1 MKTKSTRRTK
11 SLVLPNWAD
20 NHFVS
25 GGICWFLRAVLRIQL
40 GWGRG
45 ILLWKRNILSLW
57 SSHGLGWYNRRLE
70 LKSLS
75 VSPQRIILEFWS
87 SKKKPDILDWKQNIS
102 LLERESLPQTLHWSP
117 PQDLCLI
124 LKLVIGNQRIR
135 LKNVWKA

>member
-1 MKTKSTRRTK
+1 MKTKSTRKTK

-25 GGICWFLRAVLRIQL
+25 GGICWFLRTVLRIQL

-57 SSHGLGWYNRRLE
+57 SSHGPGWYNRPLE
-70 LKSLS
+70 LKSWS

-87 SKKKPDILDWKQNIS
+87 SKKARHS
-102 LLERESLPQTLHWSP
+102 RLETKYKSTRESLPHTLHWSP

-135 LKNVWKA
+135 LKKVWKA